1 MYGRSMSTESDRAFA
16 AVSDTLLGDP
26 DDDVRLEGTQ
36 LTVKGTP
43 FAQLDGEELLVALPA
58 ARAADLVSRGIASP
72 AARDRASS
80 GAWVT
85 IHDVENWVE
94 LAGEAHQF
102 VGEPPVG
109 RQS

>member
-1 MYGRSMSTESDRAFA
+1 MSTESDRAFA
-16 AVSDTLLGDP
+16 AVNDALLGDP
-26 DDDVRLEGTQ
+26 DDDVQLNGTQ
-36 LTVKGTP
+36 LSVKGSV
-43 FAQLDGEELLVALPA
+43 FARLEADELLVDLPA

-72 AARDRASS
+72 AAHDGASG
-80 GAWVT
+80 GAWVS

>member
-1 MYGRSMSTESDRAFA
+1 MSTESDRAFT
-16 AVSDTLLGDP
+16 AVSDALLGDP
-26 DDDVRLEGTQ
+26 DDDVQLEGTQ
-36 LTVKGTP
+36 LTVKGTV
-43 FAQLDGEELLVALPA
+43 FARLEGDELLVVLPA
-58 ARAADLVSRGIASP
+58 SRAADLVSRGIAGP
-72 AARDRASS
+72 ARDGASS
-80 GAWVT
+80 GAWVS

>member
-1 MYGRSMSTESDRAFA
+1 MSAESDRAFSS
-16 AVSDTLLGDP
+16 VSDALLGDP
-26 DDDVRLEGTQ
+26 DDDVHLDGTR
-36 LTVKGTP
+36 LTVKGTL
-43 FAQLDGEELLVALPA
+43 FARLEGDELLVALPA

-72 AARDRASS
+72 ASANGASN
-80 GAWVT
+80 GAWVS

>member
-1 MYGRSMSTESDRAFA
+1 MSTESDRAFSS
-16 AVSDTLLGDP
+16 VSDALLGDP
-26 DDDVRLEGTQ
+26 DDDVRLDGTR
-36 LTVKGTP
+36 LTVKGSV
-43 FAQLDGEELLVALPA
+43 FARLEGEELLVALPP

-72 AARDRASS
+72 ASGDGGN
-80 GAWVT
+80 GAWVS

>member
-1 MYGRSMSTESDRAFA
+1 MSTESDRAFS
-16 AVSDTLLGDP
+16 AVSDALLSDT
-26 DDDVRLEGTQ
+26 DDDVTLDGTQLSVKGTVFARLEG
-36 LTVKGTP
+36 
-43 FAQLDGEELLVALPA
+43 DELLVDLPA
-58 ARAADLVSRGIASP
+58 SRAADLVARGIGSAAGGDAP
-72 AARDRASS
+72 AV
-80 GAWVT
+80 GAWVS

>member
-1 MYGRSMSTESDRAFA
+1 MSAESDRAFSS
-16 AVSDTLLGDP
+16 VSDALLGDP
-26 DDDVRLEGTQ
+26 DDDVQLDGTR
-36 LTVKGTP
+36 LTVKGAV
-43 FAQLDGEELLVALPA
+43 FARLEGEELLVALPP

-72 AARDRASS
+72 ASGEASS
-80 GAWVT
+80 GAWVS

>member
-1 MYGRSMSTESDRAFA
+1 MSTESDRAFSS
-16 AVSDTLLGDP
+16 VSDVLLGDP
-26 DDDVRLEGTQ
+26 DDDVQREGTR
-36 LTVKGTP
+36 LTVKGTV
-43 FAQLDGEELLVALPA
+43 FARLEGDELLVALPA
-58 ARAADLVSRGIASP
+58 ARAADLVSRGIAGP
-72 AARDRASS
+72 AS
-80 GAWVT
+80 GDAGSGGVWVS

>member
-1 MYGRSMSTESDRAFA
+1 MSSESDRAFT
-16 AVSDTLLGDP
+16 AVSDALLGDP
-26 DDDVRLEGTQ
+26 DDDVRLEGTR
-36 LTVKGTP
+36 LTVRGTV
-43 FAQLDGEELLVALPA
+43 FAQLDGEELIVALPA

-72 AARDRASS
+72 AAHDGASG
-80 GAWVT
+80 GAWVS